1 MVGLKGKDKEV
12 LSGLKT
18 ESRNPRTL
26 DLDLMSVGELLT
38 VMNEEDKNVIEAVK
52 QALPQIQ
59 ETVEA
64 VICALNKGGRLI
76 YAGAGTSGRLG
87 ILDAVEC
94 LPTFSTTDEV
104 VGIMAGGEKAF
115 VHAQEG
121 VEDSKEE
128 GRKDLEHLK
137 VDERDVVVALSASG
151 STPYCIGALECAR
164 EAGACCVGL
173 SCNRPA
179 ELTEVPN
186 LTFIESKWN
195 LGDFLIFD
203 TANARRILR
212 IGYLDAMKK
221 YGIYDG
227 SYYTFTKDAFDKST
241 LAAADTAAKIFS
253 LDPLILYRPQTF
265 RHYLAEAVSGAI
277 DAVSEEFEIADLA
290 NPAKLKLLF
299 KTVSKPNLILLLAKL
314 LREKGPDILNA
325 LKILPR
331 MLDDEI
337 AAAKLLARWE
347 LV

>member
-52 QALPQIQ
+52 QVLPQVR

-64 VICALNKGGRLI
+64 VIRALNQGGRLV

-104 VGIMAGGEKAF
+104 VGIIAGGEKAF
-115 VHAQEG
+115 VRAQEG
-121 VEDSKEE
+121 AEDSKEE
-128 GRKDLEHLK
+128 ARKDLEHLK

-151 STPYCIGALECAR
+151 RTPYCIGALEYAR

-179 ELTEVPN
+179 ELSRITTCC
-186 LTFIESKWN
+186 TF
-195 LGDFLIFD
+195 F
-203 TANARRILR
+203 A
-212 IGYLDAMKK
+212 
-221 YGIYDG
+221 
-227 SYYTFTKDAFDKST
+227 
-241 LAAADTAAKIFS
+241 
-253 LDPLILYRPQTF
+253 
-265 RHYLAEAVSGAI
+265 
-277 DAVSEEFEIADLA
+277 
-290 NPAKLKLLF
+290 
-299 KTVSKPNLILLLAKL
+299 
-314 LREKGPDILNA
+314 
-325 LKILPR
+325 
-331 MLDDEI
+331 
-337 AAAKLLARWE
+337 
-347 LV
+347 

>member
-52 QALPQIQ
+52 QVLPQVR

-64 VICALNKGGRLI
+64 VIRALNQGGRLV

-104 VGIMAGGEKAF
+104 VGIIAGGEKAF
-115 VHAQEG
+115 VRAQEG
-121 VEDSKEE
+121 AEDSKEE
-128 GRKDLEHLK
+128 ARKDLEHLK

-151 STPYCIGALECAR
+151 RTPYCIGALEYAR

-179 ELTEVPN
+179 ELSAYSDIAIEVDAGPEI
-186 LTFIESKWN
+186 LTGSTRLKAGTAEKMILNMITTSVMIQ
-195 LGDFLIFD
+195 LGRVKGNKMVNMQLSNQKLVDRGTRMIVEEL
-203 TANARRILR
+203 
-212 IGYLDAMKK
+212 GLD
-221 YGIYDG
+221 YDQ
-227 SYYTFTKDAFDKST
+227 
-241 LAAADTAAKIFS
+241 AK
-253 LDPLILYRPQTF
+253 
-265 RHYLAEAVSGAI
+265 A
-277 DAVSEEFEIADLA
+277 
-290 NPAKLKLLF
+290 
-299 KTVSKPNLILLLAKL
+299 LLLMHGSVKKAVDAYKA
-314 LREKGPDILNA
+314 GQ
-325 LKILPR
+325 
-331 MLDDEI
+331 
-337 AAAKLLARWE
+337 
-347 LV
+347 